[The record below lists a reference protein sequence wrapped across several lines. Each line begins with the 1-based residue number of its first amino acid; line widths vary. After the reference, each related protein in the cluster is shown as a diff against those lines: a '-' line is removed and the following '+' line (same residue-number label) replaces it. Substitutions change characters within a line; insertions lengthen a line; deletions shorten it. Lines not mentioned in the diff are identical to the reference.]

1 MQNVLQCDRQSKTYK
16 TITVE
21 QQCACATHRRMLVVR
36 VKKSCSL
43 HMFCSVSHIAIH
55 FALQLFCET
64 NKLILIFIEMI
75 FFSVFSSKNKKK
87 MKTNI

>member
-36 VKKSCSL
+36 VKKSFSV
-43 HMFCSVSHIAIH
+43 HVFGSVSHIVIH

-75 FFSVFSSKNKKK
+75 FFLFFLP
-87 MKTNI
+87 KTKRK